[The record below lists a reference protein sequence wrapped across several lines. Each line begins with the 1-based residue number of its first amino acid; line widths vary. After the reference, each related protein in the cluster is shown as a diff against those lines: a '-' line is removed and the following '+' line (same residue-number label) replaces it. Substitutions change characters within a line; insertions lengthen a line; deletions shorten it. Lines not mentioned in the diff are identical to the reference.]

1 MKTIV
6 VAGIGTGVGKTII
19 SSVLVEA
26 LQADYWKPIQAG
38 DLENSDTV
46 RVKSLT
52 SSKKSFFHEERFKL
66 NYPMSPHASAA
77 LDGIKM
83 EIDDFEIPQTNNWL
97 VIELAGGLMVPIHS
111 GCLNIDLVKKWKAPV
126 VLVSQNYLG
135 SINHTL
141 LSLEVLKSNK
151 VPVLGIIF
159 NGEENKSTEE
169 FILEYSNINCLARV
183 QTFSKI
189 DKSSIA
195 EVGKKLAPLFF

>member
-19 SSVLVEA
+19 SSILVEA

-38 DLENSDTV
+38 DLDNSDTLQ
-46 RVKSLT
+46 VKRLC
-52 SSKKSFFHEERFKL
+52 SSEKSFFHEEKFRL
-66 NYPMSPHASAA
+66 NHPMSPHAAAA

-83 EIDDFEIPQTNNWL
+83 EINDFEIPKTSNSL

-141 LSLEVLKSNK
+141 LSLEILKSNK
-151 VPVLGIIF
+151 IPVLGVIF
-159 NGEENKSTEE
+159 NGEENKSTEA
-169 FILEYSNINCLARV
+169 FILNYSKINCLGRV
-183 QTFSKI
+183 QTFSKL
-189 DKSSIA
+189 DKVSIA
-195 EVGKKLAPLFF
+195 EAAKKLAPSFF